1 MRIKTAFITL
11 PVVAAISGFGGY
23 ICLKA
28 VRWKVNPLRLVVA
41 TVRAQATPPPVTIVS
56 VEFETEY
63 SVPGH
68 TPSDV
73 GHPLHVGEA
82 VATVIFART
91 SGGSV
96 SKTYKRFPDSG
107 VVKGV
112 AFDERHILDFEH
124 RRRLEVREFLSATQT
139 YPMTDDEVRT
149 GKSRGPT
156 AESNCLLQGNGKP
169 AWAHRRQLG
178 SQTVL
183 GYTTVIIGDDATRQ
197 WFVPS
202 LGCAPVQAEFIF
214 RNKEGQTTVK
224 NEQKPVSIV
233 VGEPDASFFQP
244 VGDELSP
251 SDAYRR
257 QIRVMA
263 LPESKLTDQAA
274 ILDQQDKIY
283 YERNDRK

>member
-41 TVRAQATPPPVTIVS
+41 TVRAHATPPPVTIVS

-96 SKTYKRFPDSG
+96 SKTYKRFPDSR
-107 VVKGV
+107 VVKG
-112 AFDERHILDFEH
+112 
-124 RRRLEVREFLSATQT
+124 RLEVHEFLSATET

-156 AESNCLLQGNGKP
+156 AESNCLLEGNGKP

-183 GYTTVIIGDDATRQ
+183 GYTTVIIGDDTTRQ

-233 VGEPDASFFQP
+233 VGEPDASFFEP

-283 YERNDRK
+283 YERNGRK